1 MQWGGSRANKE
12 NKRCETTDDD
22 DAAEMVTIRSERDG
36 AIERKRS
43 ERETRE
49 SRDSWSQGEENKG
62 KARKMCLTWQR
73 QFFSQSCRL
82 NARSRKAI
90 GSREE
95 PVGKM
100 AAISLQ
106 PPVQVFLSPSP
117 TYSSTRSLSSLS
129 LFCSSRGWPTTAI
142 PTERNPV
149 PWNKGGR
156 ERGEKHA
163 SKTLILINCLIFP
176 RDVRDALSRARG
188 SCLYFV
194 GAPT

>member
-36 AIERKRS
+36 AIERERS

-117 TYSSTRSLSSLS
+117 TYSSLSLS
-129 LFCSSRGWPTTAI
+129 LFLCSSSARPVAGLYPRKETPFRGG
-142 PTERNPV
+142 
-149 PWNKGGR
+149 KGKRR
-156 ERGEKHA
+156 ETRFED
-163 SKTLILINCLIFP
+163 SY
-176 RDVRDALSRARG
+176 S
-188 SCLYFV
+188 Y
-194 GAPT
+194 

>member
-1 MQWGGSRANKE
+1 MR
-12 NKRCETTDDD
+12 
-22 DAAEMVTIRSERDG
+22 ER
-36 AIERKRS
+36 
-43 ERETRE
+43 
-49 SRDSWSQGEENKG
+49 RDSPGTRGEENKG
-62 KARKMCLTWQR
+62 KARKMCLTWHG

-117 TYSSTRSLSSLS
+117 TYSSTPPFLSLS
-129 LFCSSRGWPTTAI
+129 LFCPSRGWLAGLYPA
-142 PTERNPV
+142 ERNPV
-149 PWNKGGR
+149 PWNEGR

-194 GAPT
+194 AAPT

>member
-1 MQWGGSRANKE
+1 MQWGGNKE

-22 DAAEMVTIRSERDG
+22 DDYDAAVTVRSERDG
-36 AIERKRS
+36 AIDREPS
-43 ERETRE
+43 ARETRQ

-62 KARKMCLTWQR
+62 KARKMCLTWHG

-117 TYSSTRSLSSLS
+117 TYSSTPLSLSVPL
-129 LFCSSRGWPTTAI
+129 L
-142 PTERNPV
+142 PV
-149 PWNKGGR
+149 PWLAGWPIPGGKKPRSLERGKGKGR
-156 ERGEKHA
+156 ETRFED
-163 SKTLILINCLIFP
+163 SY
-176 RDVRDALSRARG
+176 S
-188 SCLYFV
+188 Y
-194 GAPT
+194 

>member
-36 AIERKRS
+36 AIERERS

-117 TYSSTRSLSSLS
+117 TYSSTLS
-129 LFCSSRGWPTTAI
+129 LFLCSSSARPVAGLYPRKETPFRGI
-142 PTERNPV
+142 RGEGKEERN
-149 PWNKGGR
+149 
-156 ERGEKHA
+156 
-163 SKTLILINCLIFP
+163 TLRRLLFLLT
-176 RDVRDALSRARG
+176 V
-188 SCLYFV
+188 
-194 GAPT
+194 